1 MLGCHISQKRN
12 PAIFQ
17 VYFTTLLHSWDLD
30 CHISFILV
38 ILYFFAYWCLIL
50 SVFFFVG
57 GMKRKLSVAIA
68 FVGGSKTV
76 ILDEPTAGV
85 DPHARRSIW
94 KLLLKLRKGLESLL
108 DLHPYKNCN
117 LISTTITTG
126 HLYLYYK
133 QRCSPVKLFCI
144 LYGIVWKIWKYNF
157 EQIFQMQWFFFS
169 ILLIISGSLLAY
181 LHCNL
186 ATQESY

>member
-108 DLHPYKNCN
+108 DLHPYKNVIWYLPPSELVIYIC
-117 LISTTITTG
+117 TTSRDA
-126 HLYLYYK
+126 HLLNFSVFYMELSGKYENIILNK
-133 QRCSPVKLFCI
+133 FFRCSD
-144 LYGIVWKIWKYNF
+144 
-157 EQIFQMQWFFFS
+157 FFFQFCS
-169 ILLIISGSLLAY
+169 SFLV
-181 LHCNL
+181 HC
-186 ATQESY
+186 